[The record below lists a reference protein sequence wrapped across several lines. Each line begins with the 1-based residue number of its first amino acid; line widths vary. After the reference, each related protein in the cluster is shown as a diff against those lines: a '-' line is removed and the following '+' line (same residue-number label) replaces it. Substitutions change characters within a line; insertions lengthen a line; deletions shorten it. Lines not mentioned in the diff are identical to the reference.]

1 MKPITKVWIRYVLGL
16 LAVIPI
22 MVPVI
27 YVVTQLA
34 DYIALAY
41 EPGFVRWAL
50 KFLLAAV
57 AIGLMVALM
66 SRFSGKAYREIQEHK
81 AKSQR

>member
-27 YVVTQLA
+27 YVVAQLA
-34 DYIALAY
+34 DYVVQTY
-41 EPGFVRWAL
+41 ESGFVRWAL
-50 KFLLAAV
+50 KFLLAAI
-57 AIGLMVALM
+57 AIGLTVTLM

-81 AKSQR
+81 TKWRP